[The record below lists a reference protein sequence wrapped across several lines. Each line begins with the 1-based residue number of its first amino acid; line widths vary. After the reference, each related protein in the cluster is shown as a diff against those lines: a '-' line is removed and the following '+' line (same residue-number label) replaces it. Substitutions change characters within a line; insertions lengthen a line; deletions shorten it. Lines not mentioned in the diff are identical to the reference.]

1 MSIFTPST
9 ARVLALVIAGSFFA
23 TSAISEDVS
32 HCVDISDPNDRLNCF
47 DAGFV
52 TVEQAPP
59 AEDSAWNISIETSN
73 LDDSTLVIM
82 TLDSSEQLRGPY
94 GQSSRGRLILRCKEN
109 TTSAQVYFGDYF
121 MSDLQ
126 GRGRVDYRIDS
137 EQPRRVDMRV
147 STNNKYLGLWNG
159 GTSIPF
165 IQRMLAA
172 DELLVRATPFSDSPI
187 EMKFAISGLEDQIT
201 PLREACSW

>member
-32 HCVDISDPNDRLNCF
+32 HCVDISDPKDRLNYF

-59 AEDSAWNISIETSN
+59 AEDSAWNISIETSY

-82 TLDSSEQLRGPY
+82 TLDLSEQLRGPY
-94 GQSSRGRLILRCKEN
+94 GQSSRGRLIL
-109 TTSAQVYFGDYF
+109 
-121 MSDLQ
+121 
-126 GRGRVDYRIDS
+126 
-137 EQPRRVDMRV
+137 
-147 STNNKYLGLWNG
+147 
-159 GTSIPF
+159 
-165 IQRMLAA
+165 
-172 DELLVRATPFSDSPI
+172 
-187 EMKFAISGLEDQIT
+187 
-201 PLREACSW
+201 